1 MRNHFC
7 TCLLFGLGE
16 PESEMADLG
25 AVQLIVIFLALFIGA
40 KFTLG
45 RAQLSAA
52 EKANGC
58 GSLPRY
64 PQKDPLLG
72 LDIVLAQI
80 KSVKAHRFLEWL
92 EKFYWNAPNKAKT
105 FSVNILGSRQ
115 IYTIDPTNIKALLS
129 GQFGQFLI
137 APLRR
142 NAALLPFAD
151 QGISLADGEEWEHT
165 QALSKSFFFRDNY
178 ANTDRLKSF
187 TDSLLE
193 ILPEDGVTFDMH
205 PYMHR
210 WV

>member
-1 MRNHFC
+1 MRKHFC
-7 TCLLFGLGE
+7 TCLLFGIGD

-25 AVQLIVIFLALFIGA
+25 AVQLLVIFLALFIGA
-40 KFTLG
+40 KLTLG

-72 LDIVLAQI
+72 LDLILAQI
-80 KSVKAHRFLEWL
+80 KSVRAHRFLEWL
-92 EKFYWNAPNKAKT
+92 EKLYWNAPNKAKT

-142 NAALLPFAD
+142 NAAILPFAH
-151 QGISLADGEEWEHT
+151 QGISLSDGEEWEHT
-165 QALSKSFFFRDNY
+165 QALSKAFFFRDNY

-193 ILPEDGVTFDMH
+193 VLPEDGVTFDMY
-205 PYMHR
+205 PFMHR